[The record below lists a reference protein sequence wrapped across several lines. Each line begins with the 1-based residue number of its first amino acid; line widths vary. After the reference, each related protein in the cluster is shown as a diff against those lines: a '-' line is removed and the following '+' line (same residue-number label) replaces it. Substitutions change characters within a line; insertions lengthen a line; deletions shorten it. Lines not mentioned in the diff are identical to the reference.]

1 MKLEINLIQ
10 TEWIA
15 TALIEQNTGQIP
27 GVKANPRILAK
38 EDYQKLVKSI
48 EEDPEMLT
56 LNPCW
61 VYPFN
66 DRYVVLNGNQR
77 CEVFGRKKIETVPC
91 KVIPANTP
99 VDKLNRY
106 IIKINAHYGKWD
118 WDMLANEWEEA
129 DLSDWGVDFQQ
140 WNEEQEPVTA
150 KSVGEINPDEFGD
163 KVVMKLEFTIEEN
176 AFVTDALARIDANK
190 ENALLKL
197 LNYARQ

>member
-15 TALIEQNTGQIP
+15 TALIEPNTGQIP

-48 EEDPEMLT
+48 EEDPEMLA

-77 CEVFGRKKIETVPC
+77 CEVFSRKKIETVPC

-106 IIKINAHYGKWD
+106 IIKINTHYGEWD
-118 WDMLANEWEEA
+118 WDMLANEWEA
-129 DLSDWGVDFQQ
+129 QDLSEWGVDFLHPDDDEKAKKGTGERKPKIVIECDSD
-140 WNEEQEPVTA
+140 EEQLRLFNELHLLY
-150 KSVGEINPDEFGD
+150 GD
-163 KVVMKLEFTIEEN
+163 KVM
-176 AFVTDALARIDANK
+176 
-190 ENALLKL
+190 LK
-197 LNYARQ
+197 